1 MTADPSIFVTMLCIA
16 RVMVLQRFWQSSVQ
30 LAKSSINFFLAPSLS
45 FARENPQPVW
55 MECTGGR
62 ISGVDWAGLSGLLM
76 YGGWNFMGSGQ
87 WRTYRLGYQSS
98 LLSITRVAS
107 AQLKY

>member
-1 MTADPSIFVTMLCIA
+1 MRSYDCRSFDLCNDA
-16 RVMVLQRFWQSSVQ
+16 MHSKGMVLQRFWQSSVQ

-76 YGGWNFMGSGQ
+76 YGGWNFMGSGHGEH
-87 WRTYRLGYQSS
+87 TG
-98 LLSITRVAS
+98 
-107 AQLKY
+107 